1 MLSKITKR
9 REEIESYFSN
19 SKNSHERAI
28 HQFFKKEINP
38 QDIRIEHTDVSIIG
52 NTVEKRKYAC
62 ALWKMPSY
70 HKIIPWL
77 RIGIPYDEVSPSL
90 EVVLPVFHGD
100 MPKLW
105 SKGRSYFRLGIEYTI
120 GKHGPILQ
128 FFTNPVDLQNVSE
141 ILDVIKVFHRKIK
154 SYDTIK

>member
-9 REEIESYFSN
+9 REEIERYFSN
-19 SKNSHERAI
+19 SNNSHEKTI
-28 HQFFKKEINP
+28 HQFFKKEVKP
-38 QDIRIEHTDVSIIG
+38 QDIRIEHTDVSIIN
-52 NTVEKRKYAC
+52 NTGGKRKYVC
-62 ALWKMPSY
+62 ALWKMPNY

-77 RIGIPYDEVSPSL
+77 RIGIPYNETSPSL
-90 EVVLPVFHGD
+90 EIVLPVFHGD

-105 SKGRSYFRLGIEYTI
+105 SKGSSYFRLGMEYTI
-120 GKHGPILQ
+120 GKYGPTLQ

-154 SYDTIK
+154 NYDTIK